1 MKFYSSLPSYITVI
15 FGLCAA
21 ILFGNAIS
29 LYDNL
34 QTLRTTNA
42 SIEHAW
48 AVKDHLRLINV
59 LVMDAESSLRGYFL
73 TGDKVYLGPVNTAK
87 KDIDDEFNALS
98 GLLKDNPGQTRYL
111 AQLKLLFAQKMQ
123 HLDQSIAL
131 YDSGG
136 LGKIV
141 TEARKAKGI
150 ESMDEI
156 RLLVVI
162 MQREENDLLAAR
174 SKLFYDGYRKAV
186 MVGMAI
192 NAIALLVLVL
202 FYRLIRR
209 NFYKRLA
216 VEQELQRTND
226 NLEASVHVRTEQ
238 LSVLSRHLINVAE
251 EEKAKLAREL
261 HDELGSNL
269 TVITMDI
276 AVVADKLR
284 QSNPELAKRLQRA
297 IGTIKETVNLKRRII
312 ENLRPSMLDNMGLS
326 TALAEHA
333 KEFGKITGLRVHTDI
348 CEDFDSINP
357 ASAIALFRIAQE
369 ALTNVAKYAHASQVW
384 VSLQAK
390 GDGLCLQIVDD
401 GVGIAPDALNK
412 PKSHGLSGMRERI
425 LLLGGVLTIR
435 RVMNGGGGTCIEAS
449 LPLSQAPARP
459 PETAGPRVVYN
470 DDVDGGIHGGIN
482 GRSGTQ
488 PTGVGV
494 MAPSPLPP
502 G

>member
-1 MKFYSSLPSYITVI
+1 MKFPNSLPTYISVI
-15 FGLCAA
+15 FGLCTA

-34 QTLRTTNA
+34 QTLRTTNS

-48 AVKDHLRLINV
+48 DVKDRLSLVNV

-87 KDIDDEFNALS
+87 KDINDEFKTLS
-98 GLLKDNPGQTRYL
+98 GLLRDNPVQTRYL
-111 AQLKLLFAQKMQ
+111 AQLQLLFAQKMQ

-131 YDSGG
+131 YGSGG
-136 LGKIV
+136 LEKIV
-141 TEARKAKGI
+141 TQARKVQGL

-162 MQREENDLLAAR
+162 MQREENDLLAGR
-174 SKLFYDGYRKAV
+174 SGLFYSGYRKAV
-186 MVGMAI
+186 MVGVAI

-216 VEQELQRTND
+216 VQQELQRTND
-226 NLEASVHVRTEQ
+226 NLEASVLARTEQ

-261 HDELGSNL
+261 HDELGANL

-276 AVVADKLR
+276 AVVADKLTR
-284 QSNPELAKRLQRA
+284 SNPELADRLQRA

-326 TALAEHA
+326 TALREHA
-333 KEFGKITGLRVHTDI
+333 QEFGTITGLRMHTDI
-348 CEDFDSINP
+348 CEDFDSVNP

-390 GDGLCLQIVDD
+390 GDGLSLRIVDD
-401 GVGIAPDALNK
+401 GVGIAPDALSK

-425 LLLGGVLTIR
+425 LLLGGGLTIR
-435 RVMNGGGGTCIEAS
+435 RLANGSGGTSVEAS
-449 LPLSQAPARP
+449 LPRSPAPAPRLRATDRAYP
-459 PETAGPRVVYN
+459 TVELTAELTVESTVESTAES
-470 DDVDGGIHGGIN
+470 
-482 GRSGTQ
+482 GRSRQGL
-488 PTGVGV
+488 
-494 MAPSPLPP
+494 A
-502 G
+502 